1 MGGGWNRLNEPKFSG
16 VIHELKAGTAPVRGL
31 RLQALSRRPK
41 ERKPAMKKVIVVLA
55 LASVAA
61 MTVGC
66 SGTVQQP
73 QSQTQPPAEQV
84 RAVNPPGTPEGLPF
98 SNGILVGNTLYVAG
112 TQGTDANG
120 KLEPDIESQ
129 TRAALQLIQK
139 IVEGGGMTM
148 GNVVA
153 VNVYLSDINEFG
165 KMNGVY
171 KTFFPDPKPTRT
183 TVQVAKLVNGAK
195 IEISAIAVKPR

>member
-1 MGGGWNRLNEPKFSG
+1 MRKAKF
-16 VIHELKAGTAPVRGL
+16 
-31 RLQALSRRPK
+31 
-41 ERKPAMKKVIVVLA
+41 VLA
-55 LASVAA
+55 IAAVAA

-66 SGTVQQP
+66 SGPAP
-73 QSQTQPPAEQV
+73 QSQPKAQQPPEQV

-129 TRAALQLIQK
+129 TRAALQSIQK

-153 VNVYLSDINEFG
+153 VNVYLSDIKDFG
-165 KMNGVY
+165 KMNSVY

-183 TVQVAKLVNGAK
+183 TVQVANLVNGAK

>member
-1 MGGGWNRLNEPKFSG
+1 
-16 VIHELKAGTAPVRGL
+16 
-31 RLQALSRRPK
+31 
-41 ERKPAMKKVIVVLA
+41 MKKAKIILVI
-55 LASVAA
+55 ASMAA
-61 MTVGC
+61 ITFGC
-66 SGTVQQP
+66 ASPTTQQP
-73 QSQTQPPAEQV
+73 AESTTQPSAEQV
-84 RAVNPPGTPEGLPF
+84 RAINPPGTPEGLPF

-120 KLEPDIESQ
+120 KLGPDIESQ

-153 VNVYLSDINEFG
+153 VNVYLSDVNEFG
-165 KMNGVY
+165 KMNSVY

-183 TVQVAKLVNGAK
+183 TVQVAKLVNGAR

>member
-1 MGGGWNRLNEPKFSG
+1 
-16 VIHELKAGTAPVRGL
+16 
-31 RLQALSRRPK
+31 
-41 ERKPAMKKVIVVLA
+41 MKKPMLVLVIA
-55 LASVAA
+55 CVAA
-61 MTVGC
+61 MMFGC
-66 SGTVQQP
+66 SSSTTQQP
-73 QSQTQPPAEQV
+73 AESAAQTPAEHVQ
-84 RAVNPPGTPEGLPF
+84 AINPPGTPEGLPF

-120 KLEPDIESQ
+120 KLPPDIESQ

-153 VNVYLSDINEFG
+153 VNVYLSDVNEFG
-165 KMNGVY
+165 KMNNVY

>member
-1 MGGGWNRLNEPKFSG
+1 
-16 VIHELKAGTAPVRGL
+16 
-31 RLQALSRRPK
+31 
-41 ERKPAMKKVIVVLA
+41 MKKAMLVLGIA
-55 LASVAA
+55 CVAA
-61 MTVGC
+61 IMFGC
-66 SGTVQQP
+66 AGPSNQQP
-73 QSQTQPPAEQV
+73 AESAAQTPAEHVQ
-84 RAVNPPGTPEGLPF
+84 AINPPGTPEGLPF

-120 KLEPDIESQ
+120 KLPPDIESQ

-153 VNVYLSDINEFG
+153 VNVYLSDVNEFG
-165 KMNGVY
+165 KMNNVY

>member
-1 MGGGWNRLNEPKFSG
+1 
-16 VIHELKAGTAPVRGL
+16 
-31 RLQALSRRPK
+31 
-41 ERKPAMKKVIVVLA
+41 MKKAIIVLA
-55 LASVAA
+55 IASVAA
-61 MTVGC
+61 MTAGC
-66 SGTVQQP
+66 SAPAPQSQPQQP
-73 QSQTQPPAEQV
+73 QEQV

-98 SNGILVGNTLYVAG
+98 SNGILVGHTLYVAG

-129 TRAALQLIQK
+129 TRAALELIQK

-165 KMNGVY
+165 KMNSVY

-183 TVQVAKLVNGAK
+183 TVQVAGLVNGAK

>member
-1 MGGGWNRLNEPKFSG
+1 
-16 VIHELKAGTAPVRGL
+16 
-31 RLQALSRRPK
+31 
-41 ERKPAMKKVIVVLA
+41 MKKAMIVLGIA
-55 LASVAA
+55 CVAA
-61 MTVGC
+61 MMFGC
-66 SGTVQQP
+66 ASSTTQQP
-73 QSQTQPPAEQV
+73 AESAAQTPAEHVQ
-84 RAVNPPGTPEGLPF
+84 AINPPGTPAGLPF

-153 VNVYLSDINEFG
+153 VNVYLSDVNEFG
-165 KMNGVY
+165 KMNNVY

>member
-1 MGGGWNRLNEPKFSG
+1 
-16 VIHELKAGTAPVRGL
+16 
-31 RLQALSRRPK
+31 
-41 ERKPAMKKVIVVLA
+41 MKKAMIVLA
-55 LASVAA
+55 IASMAA
-61 MTVGC
+61 LTFGC
-66 SGTVQQP
+66 ASSTTQQP
-73 QSQTQPPAEQV
+73 AESATQPPAEQV
-84 RAVNPPGTPEGLPF
+84 QAINPPGTPAGLPF

-153 VNVYLSDINEFG
+153 VNVYLSDVNEFG

>member
-1 MGGGWNRLNEPKFSG
+1 MK
-16 VIHELKAGTAPVRGL
+16 KAMLVLGTAC
-31 RLQALSRRPK
+31 
-41 ERKPAMKKVIVVLA
+41 
-55 LASVAA
+55 VAA
-61 MTVGC
+61 MMFGC
-66 SGTVQQP
+66 GSSTTQQP
-73 QSQTQPPAEQV
+73 AESAAQTPAEHVQ
-84 RAVNPPGTPEGLPF
+84 AINPPGTPEGLPF

-120 KLEPDIESQ
+120 KLPPDIESQ

-153 VNVYLSDINEFG
+153 VNVYLSDVNEFG
-165 KMNGVY
+165 KMNNVY

>member
-1 MGGGWNRLNEPKFSG
+1 
-16 VIHELKAGTAPVRGL
+16 
-31 RLQALSRRPK
+31 
-41 ERKPAMKKVIVVLA
+41 MKKAMLVLGIA
-55 LASVAA
+55 CVAA
-61 MTVGC
+61 VTFSC
-66 SGTVQQP
+66 SGPSNP
-73 QSQTQPPAEQV
+73 QPAETAAQTPAEHV
-84 RAVNPPGTPEGLPF
+84 QAINPPGTPEGLPF

-120 KLEPDIESQ
+120 KLPPDIESQ

-153 VNVYLSDINEFG
+153 VNVYLSDVNEFG
-165 KMNGVY
+165 KMNNVY

>member
-1 MGGGWNRLNEPKFSG
+1 
-16 VIHELKAGTAPVRGL
+16 
-31 RLQALSRRPK
+31 
-41 ERKPAMKKVIVVLA
+41 MKRVIVVLA
-55 LASVAA
+55 IASVAA
-61 MTVGC
+61 ITFGC
-66 SGTVQQP
+66 AAQTARKPAASSTQQHE
-73 QSQTQPPAEQV
+73 EQV

-98 SNGILVGNTLYVAG
+98 SNGILVGDTLYVAG

-129 TRAALQLIQK
+129 TRAALELIK
-139 IVEGGGMTM
+139 KTVEGGGMTM

-153 VNVYLSDINEFG
+153 VNVYLSDIKDFG

-183 TVQVAKLVNGAK
+183 TVQVAGLVNGAK
-195 IEISAIAVKPR
+195 IEISAIAAKPR

>member
-1 MGGGWNRLNEPKFSG
+1 M
-16 VIHELKAGTAPVRGL
+16 RGL
-31 RLQALSRRPK
+31 RSPAQSRRPK
-41 ERKPAMKKVIVVLA
+41 ERKPAMKKAIVVLA

-73 QSQTQPPAEQV
+73 QTQTQQPAEQV

>member
-1 MGGGWNRLNEPKFSG
+1 VGVDWSRLIDPKFSG
-16 VIHELKAGTAPVRGL
+16 VIHELKAEKSAACDL
-31 RLQALSRRPK
+31 RSQPLSRRPK
-41 ERKPAMKKVIVVLA
+41 ERKPAMKKAKIVLA
-55 LASVAA
+55 IASVAA
-61 MTVGC
+61 LMVGC
-66 SGTVQQP
+66 SAPAP
-73 QSQTQPPAEQV
+73 QSQSQPQPPAEQV

-129 TRAALQLIQK
+129 TRAALELIQK

-165 KMNGVY
+165 KMNNVY

-195 IEISAIAVKPR
+195 IEISAIAAKPR

>member
-1 MGGGWNRLNEPKFSG
+1 
-16 VIHELKAGTAPVRGL
+16 
-31 RLQALSRRPK
+31 
-41 ERKPAMKKVIVVLA
+41 MKKAINVLA
-55 LASVAA
+55 IASVAA
-61 MTVGC
+61 LMVGC
-66 SGTVQQP
+66 SAPAP
-73 QSQTQPPAEQV
+73 QSQSQPQQPAEQV

-120 KLEPDIESQ
+120 KLEPDIEGQ
-129 TRAALQLIQK
+129 TRAALGLIQK

-165 KMNGVY
+165 KMNSVY

>member
-1 MGGGWNRLNEPKFSG
+1 
-16 VIHELKAGTAPVRGL
+16 
-31 RLQALSRRPK
+31 
-41 ERKPAMKKVIVVLA
+41 MKKAILVLA
-55 LASVAA
+55 ITSVAA
-61 MTVGC
+61 MTFGC
-66 SGTVQQP
+66 AAPSSQQSAEAAP
-73 QSQTQPPAEQV
+73 QTAAEKAQ
-84 RAVNPPGTPEGLPF
+84 AINPPGTPEGLPF

-165 KMNGVY
+165 KMNNEY

>member
-1 MGGGWNRLNEPKFSG
+1 
-16 VIHELKAGTAPVRGL
+16 
-31 RLQALSRRPK
+31 
-41 ERKPAMKKVIVVLA
+41 MKKAMIVVA
-55 LASVAA
+55 IAAVASLTFGCAA
-61 MTVGC
+61 
-66 SGTVQQP
+66 P
-73 QSQTQPPAEQV
+73 APPKHMEEV

-112 TQGTDANG
+112 TQGTDTNG

-129 TRAALQLIQK
+129 TRAALELIQK

-153 VNVYLSDINEFG
+153 VNVYLSDINDFS

-183 TVQVAKLVNGAK
+183 TVQVAALVNGAK